1 MGQKTN
7 PIGFRLPVS
16 KNWSSSWYADMNKY
30 GDNLRQD
37 LIVRKYFN
45 KVKKALMI
53 SRVKIERSP
62 KKLIVTVFS
71 SRPSLIIKK
80 AGQGITEIAND
91 LKKLVPET
99 DISLDIK
106 EIKNAD
112 TDADSI
118 ANSIALQIEKRMPYL
133 RAMKKAMELAVKN
146 GVGGIKITCSGRLS
160 GADIARHETI
170 SSGSVSLQTIRAK
183 ISYAT
188 SIAETTY
195 GVIGIKVWI
204 LRK

>member
-16 KNWSSSWYADMNKY
+16 RNWNSSWYSDMNHY
-30 GDNLRQD
+30 GENLKQD
-37 LIVRKYFN
+37 LIIRKYFN
-45 KVKKALMI
+45 KVKKQLMI

-62 KKLIVTVFS
+62 KKLIIIVFS
-71 SRPSLIIKK
+71 ARPSLIIKK
-80 AGQGITEIAND
+80 GGQGILDISND
-91 LKKLVPET
+91 LKKLVPQA

-106 EIKNAD
+106 EVKNPD
-112 TDADSI
+112 VDAESI
-118 ANSIALQIEKRMPYL
+118 ANSIAVQIEKRVPYL
-133 RAMKKAMELAVKN
+133 RAMKKAMEIAIKN
-146 GVGGIKITCSGRLS
+146 GVSGIKITCGGRLA

-170 SSGSVSLQTIRAK
+170 SHGSVSLQTIRAK

-195 GVIGIKVWI
+195 GVIGIKVWV
-204 LRK
+204 LKK